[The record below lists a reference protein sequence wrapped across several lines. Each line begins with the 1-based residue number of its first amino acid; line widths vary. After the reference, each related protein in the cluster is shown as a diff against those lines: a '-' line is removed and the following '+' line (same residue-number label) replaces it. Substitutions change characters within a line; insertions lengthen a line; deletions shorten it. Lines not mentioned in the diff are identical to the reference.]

1 MNRIGVCVAI
11 AFALLL
17 PALPAAAD
25 PYDTV
30 ILETLDKISAR
41 VSRVE
46 VPVGTTITFGSLKIT
61 PRHCD
66 KRPPEETP
74 ESSVFIE
81 IVEEFPDEQPKLEF
95 SGWMFASSPALSA
108 LDHPVYDVWVVD
120 CKNSSTSAPVT
131 TP

>member
-1 MNRIGVCVAI
+1 MTMRRAAVLLG
-11 AFALLL
+11 LLL
-17 PALPAAAD
+17 AAPAMPAAAD

-41 VSRVE
+41 VSRIE
-46 VPVGTTITFGSLKIT
+46 VAVGTTATFGSLKIT

-74 ESSVFIE
+74 ESSAFLE
-81 IVEEFPDEQPKLEF
+81 IVEELPDEQPKLEF

-108 LDHPVYDVWVVD
+108 LDHPIYDVWVVD
-120 CKNSSTSAPVT
+120 CKNTSTSPAET

>member
-1 MNRIGVCVAI
+1 MNRRGLSIAIG
-11 AFALLL
+11 FALSLS
-17 PALPAAAD
+17 ALPAAAD
-25 PYDTV
+25 PADTV

-46 VPVGTTITFGSLKIT
+46 VPIGTTITFGSLKIT

-81 IVEEFPDEQPKLEF
+81 IIEELPDEQPKLEF

-120 CKNSSTSAPVT
+120 CKNASTSAPET

>member
-1 MNRIGVCVAI
+1 MNRSGVTVAI
-11 AFALLL
+11 GFALLL

-120 CKNSSTSAPVT
+120 CKNASTSAPET

>member
-1 MNRIGVCVAI
+1 MSRRGLTVAI
-11 AFALLL
+11 GFALSLS
-17 PALPAAAD
+17 ALPAAAD
-25 PYDTV
+25 PADTV

-46 VPVGTTITFGSLKIT
+46 VSVGTTITFGSLKIT

-81 IVEEFPDEQPKLEF
+81 IVEELPDAQPKLEF

-120 CKNSSTSAPVT
+120 CKNSSTSATET

>member
-1 MNRIGVCVAI
+1 MNRRGLTVAI
-11 AFALLL
+11 GFALSLS
-17 PALPAAAD
+17 ALPAVAD
-25 PYDTV
+25 PADTV

-46 VPVGTTITFGSLKIT
+46 VQIGTTITFGSLKIT

-81 IVEEFPDEQPKLEF
+81 IIEELPDEQPKLEF

-120 CKNSSTSAPVT
+120 CKNSSTSAIET

>member
-1 MNRIGVCVAI
+1 MSLRRSAALVS
-11 AFALLL
+11 LLL
-17 PALPAAAD
+17 MAPALPAAAD

-30 ILETLDKISAR
+30 VLETLDKISAR
-41 VSRVE
+41 VSRME
-46 VPVGTTITFGSLKIT
+46 VAVGTTATFGSLKIT

-74 ESSVFIE
+74 ESSVFLE
-81 IVEEFPDEQPKLEF
+81 IVEELPDEQPKLEF

-120 CKNSSTSAPVT
+120 CKNASTSPAET

>member
-1 MNRIGVCVAI
+1 MNRSGVTVAI
-11 AFALLL
+11 GFALLL

>member
-1 MNRIGVCVAI
+1 MNRRGFTVAI
-11 AFALLL
+11 AFASSLS
-17 PALPAAAD
+17 ALPAAAD
-25 PYDTV
+25 PADTV

-46 VPVGTTITFGSLKIT
+46 VPIGTTITFGSLKIT
-61 PRHCD
+61 PRYCD

-81 IVEEFPDEQPKLEF
+81 IVEELPDEQPKLEF

-120 CKNSSTSAPVT
+120 CKNASTSATET

>member
-1 MNRIGVCVAI
+1 MNRRGLTIAIG
-11 AFALLL
+11 FALSLS
-17 PALPAAAD
+17 ALPAAAD
-25 PYDTV
+25 PADTV

-46 VPVGTTITFGSLKIT
+46 VPIGTTITFGSLKIT

-81 IVEEFPDEQPKLEF
+81 IIEELPDEQPKLEF

-120 CKNSSTSAPVT
+120 CKNSSTSAPET

>member
-1 MNRIGVCVAI
+1 MNRRGLTIAIG
-11 AFALLL
+11 FALSLS
-17 PALPAAAD
+17 ALPAAAD
-25 PYDTV
+25 PADTV

-46 VPVGTTITFGSLKIT
+46 VPIGTTITFGSLKIT

-81 IVEEFPDEQPKLEF
+81 IIEELPDEQPKLEF

-120 CKNSSTSAPVT
+120 CKNASTSAIET

>member
-1 MNRIGVCVAI
+1 
-11 AFALLL
+11 
-17 PALPAAAD
+17 
-25 PYDTV
+25 V

-74 ESSVFIE
+74 ESSVYIE
-81 IVEEFPDEQPKLEF
+81 IVEELPDEQPKLEF

-120 CKNSSTSAPVT
+120 CKNSSTSAPETV
-131 TP
+131 P

>member
-1 MNRIGVCVAI
+1 MNGRGLSIAI
-11 AFALLL
+11 AFALSLS
-17 PALPAAAD
+17 ALPAAAD
-25 PYDTV
+25 PADTV

-81 IVEEFPDEQPKLEF
+81 IIEELPDAQPKLEF

-120 CKNSSTSAPVT
+120 CKNASTSAIET

>member
-1 MNRIGVCVAI
+1 MNRRGLTIAIG
-11 AFALLL
+11 FALSLS
-17 PALPAAAD
+17 ALPAAAD
-25 PYDTV
+25 PADTV

-46 VPVGTTITFGSLKIT
+46 VPIGTTITFGSLKIT

-81 IVEEFPDEQPKLEF
+81 IVEELPDAQPKLEF

-120 CKNSSTSAPVT
+120 CKNSSTSATET

>member
-1 MNRIGVCVAI
+1 MNRRGLTVAI
-11 AFALLL
+11 GFALSLS
-17 PALPAAAD
+17 ALPAAAD
-25 PYDTV
+25 PADTV

-81 IVEEFPDEQPKLEF
+81 IIEELPDAQPKLEF

-120 CKNSSTSAPVT
+120 CKNASTSAIET

>member
-1 MNRIGVCVAI
+1 MSRRGLILAI
-11 AFALLL
+11 AFSLSLS
-17 PALPAAAD
+17 ALPAAAD
-25 PYDTV
+25 PADTV

-81 IVEEFPDEQPKLEF
+81 IVEELPDEQPKLEF

-120 CKNSSTSAPVT
+120 CKNASTSSTET

>member
-1 MNRIGVCVAI
+1 MNRRGLTVAI
-11 AFALLL
+11 GFALPLS
-17 PALPAAAD
+17 ALPAAAD
-25 PYDTV
+25 PADTV
-30 ILETLDKISAR
+30 VLETLDKISAR

-46 VPVGTTITFGSLKIT
+46 VPIGTTITFGSLKIT

-81 IVEEFPDEQPKLEF
+81 IIEELPDEQPKLEF

-120 CKNSSTSAPVT
+120 CKNSSTSAVET

>member
-1 MNRIGVCVAI
+1 MSRRGLTIAI
-11 AFALLL
+11 AIALSLS
-17 PALPAAAD
+17 ALPAAAD
-25 PYDTV
+25 PADTV

-46 VPVGTTITFGSLKIT
+46 VPIGMTITFGSLKIT

-81 IVEEFPDEQPKLEF
+81 IIEELPDEQPKLEF
-95 SGWMFASSPALSA
+95 SGWMFASSPALAA

-120 CKNSSTSAPVT
+120 CKNASTSAPET

>member
-1 MNRIGVCVAI
+1 MNRRGLTIAIG
-11 AFALLL
+11 FALSLS
-17 PALPAAAD
+17 ALPAAAD
-25 PYDTV
+25 PADTV

-81 IVEEFPDEQPKLEF
+81 IIEELPDAQPKLEF

-120 CKNSSTSAPVT
+120 CKNASTSAIET

>member
-1 MNRIGVCVAI
+1 MTGRGLAI
-11 AFALLL
+11 AVLFALSL
-17 PALPAAAD
+17 PVLPAAAD
-25 PYDTV
+25 PNDTV

-46 VPVGTTITFGSLKIT
+46 VPVGTTIAFGSLKIT

-81 IVEEFPDEQPKLEF
+81 IVEELPDEQPKLEF

-120 CKNSSTSAPVT
+120 CKNASTSATET

>member
-1 MNRIGVCVAI
+1 
-11 AFALLL
+11 L
-17 PALPAAAD
+17 PVAAD

-30 ILETLDKISAR
+30 VLETLDKISAR

-46 VPVGTTITFGSLKIT
+46 VPVGTTVTFGSLKIT

-74 ESSVFIE
+74 ESAVFIE
-81 IVEEFPDEQPKLEF
+81 IVEELPDEAPKLEF

-120 CKNSSTSAPVT
+120 CKNASTSATET

>member
-1 MNRIGVCVAI
+1 MKWRGLSIAI
-11 AFALLL
+11 AFTLSLSV
-17 PALPAAAD
+17 PPAAAD
-25 PYDTV
+25 PADTV

-46 VPVGTTITFGSLKIT
+46 VPIGTTITFGSLKIT

-81 IVEEFPDEQPKLEF
+81 IIEELPDEQPKLEF

-120 CKNSSTSAPVT
+120 CKNVSTSAPET

>member
-1 MNRIGVCVAI
+1 MKLRLAAVQIGMMAVG
-11 AFALLL
+11 FAL
-17 PALPAAAD
+17 PVAAD

-30 ILETLDKISAR
+30 VLETLDKISAR

-46 VPVGTTITFGSLKIT
+46 VPVGTTVTFGSLKIT

-74 ESSVFIE
+74 ESAVFIE
-81 IVEEFPDEQPKLEF
+81 IVEELPDEAPKLEF

-120 CKNSSTSAPVT
+120 CKNASTSATET

>member
-1 MNRIGVCVAI
+1 MTRGGLTVAI
-11 AFALLL
+11 AFVLSLPVL
-17 PALPAAAD
+17 PAVAD
-25 PYDTV
+25 PADTV

-81 IVEEFPDEQPKLEF
+81 IVEELPDAQPKLEF

-120 CKNSSTSAPVT
+120 CKNASISSTET

>member
-1 MNRIGVCVAI
+1 MNRRGLTVAI
-11 AFALLL
+11 GFALSLS
-17 PALPAAAD
+17 ALPAAAD
-25 PYDTV
+25 PADTV

-46 VPVGTTITFGSLKIT
+46 VPIGTTITFGSLKIT

-81 IVEEFPDEQPKLEF
+81 IIEELPDEQPKLEF

-120 CKNSSTSAPVT
+120 CKNSSTSAVET

>member
-1 MNRIGVCVAI
+1 MRLRFAAAFPSLMI
-11 AFALLL
+11 AAL
-17 PALPAAAD
+17 ALPAAAD

-46 VPVGTTITFGSLKIT
+46 VPVGTTATFGSLKIT

-74 ESSVFIE
+74 ESSAFLE
-81 IVEEFPDEQPKLEF
+81 IVEELPDEQPKLEF

-120 CKNSSTSAPVT
+120 CKNASTSSEETIP
-131 TP
+131 

>member
-1 MNRIGVCVAI
+1 MNGRGLSIAI
-11 AFALLL
+11 AFALSLS
-17 PALPAAAD
+17 ALPAAAD
-25 PYDTV
+25 PADTV

-46 VPVGTTITFGSLKIT
+46 VPIGTTITFGSLKIT

-81 IVEEFPDEQPKLEF
+81 IIEELPDEQPKLEF

-120 CKNSSTSAPVT
+120 CKNASTSATET

>member
-1 MNRIGVCVAI
+1 MNLRVAI
-11 AFALLL
+11 IVGAFVLALPIL
-17 PALPAAAD
+17 PASAD
-25 PYDTV
+25 PADTV

-41 VSRVE
+41 VSRIE
-46 VPVGTTITFGSLKIT
+46 VPVGTTVTFGSLKIT

-81 IVEEFPDEQPKLEF
+81 IVEELPDEQPKLEF

-120 CKNSSTSAPVT
+120 CKNSSTSATET

>member
-1 MNRIGVCVAI
+1 MNRSGVTVAI

>member
-1 MNRIGVCVAI
+1 MRLRFAAAFPSLMI
-11 AFALLL
+11 AAL
-17 PALPAAAD
+17 ALPAAAD

-41 VSRVE
+41 VSRME
-46 VPVGTTITFGSLKIT
+46 VPVGTTATFGSLKIT

-74 ESSVFIE
+74 ESSAFLE
-81 IVEEFPDEQPKLEF
+81 IVEELPDEQPKLEF

-120 CKNSSTSAPVT
+120 CKNASTSSEETIP
-131 TP
+131 

>member
-1 MNRIGVCVAI
+1 MILRRSAMLV
-11 AFALLL
+11 ALLL
-17 PALPAAAD
+17 MAPALPAAAD

-30 ILETLDKISAR
+30 VLETLDKISAR
-41 VSRVE
+41 VSRME
-46 VPVGTTITFGSLKIT
+46 VAVGTTATFGSLKIT

-74 ESSVFIE
+74 ESSVFLE
-81 IVEEFPDEQPKLEF
+81 IVEELPDEQPKLEF

-120 CKNSSTSAPVT
+120 CKNASTSPVET

>member
-1 MNRIGVCVAI
+1 MNRSVAI
-11 AFALLL
+11 IVGAFVLALPIL
-17 PALPAAAD
+17 PASAD
-25 PYDTV
+25 PADTV

-41 VSRVE
+41 VSRIE
-46 VPVGTTITFGSLKIT
+46 VPVGTTVTFGSLKIT

-81 IVEEFPDEQPKLEF
+81 IVEELPDEQPKLEF

-120 CKNSSTSAPVT
+120 CKNSSTSATET

>member
-1 MNRIGVCVAI
+1 MNRRGLTVAI
-11 AFALLL
+11 GFALSLS
-17 PALPAAAD
+17 ALPAAAD
-25 PYDTV
+25 PADTV
-30 ILETLDKISAR
+30 VLETLDKISAR

-46 VPVGTTITFGSLKIT
+46 VPIGTTITFGSLKIT

-81 IVEEFPDEQPKLEF
+81 IIEELPDEQPKLEF

-120 CKNSSTSAPVT
+120 CKNSSTSAVET

>member
-1 MNRIGVCVAI
+1 MNRSGVTIAV
-11 AFALLL
+11 AFALSL

-61 PRHCD
+61 QRHCD

>member
-1 MNRIGVCVAI
+1 MILRRPAMLL
-11 AFALLL
+11 ALLL
-17 PALPAAAD
+17 MVPALPAAAD

-30 ILETLDKISAR
+30 VLETLDKISAR
-41 VSRVE
+41 VSRME
-46 VPVGTTITFGSLKIT
+46 VAVGTTATFGSLKIT

-74 ESSVFIE
+74 ESSVFLE
-81 IVEEFPDEQPKLEF
+81 IVEELPDEQPKLEF

-120 CKNSSTSAPVT
+120 CKNASTSPAET

>member
-1 MNRIGVCVAI
+1 MNRRGHTVAI
-11 AFALLL
+11 GFALSLS
-17 PALPAAAD
+17 ALPAAAD
-25 PYDTV
+25 PADTV

-81 IVEEFPDEQPKLEF
+81 IIEELPDEQPKLEF

-120 CKNSSTSAPVT
+120 CKNSSTSATET

>member
-1 MNRIGVCVAI
+1 MNLRRAAI
-11 AFALLL
+11 PFALLL
-17 PALPAAAD
+17 AAPAVPAAAD

-30 ILETLDKISAR
+30 VLETLDKISAR
-41 VSRVE
+41 VSRIE
-46 VPVGTTITFGSLKIT
+46 VAVGTTATFGSLKIT

-74 ESSVFIE
+74 ESAAFLE
-81 IVEEFPDEQPKLEF
+81 IVEELPDEQPKVEF
-95 SGWMFASSPALSA
+95 SGWMFASSPAVSA

-120 CKNSSTSAPVT
+120 CKNASTSPVET

>member
-1 MNRIGVCVAI
+1 MNRRGLTVAI
-11 AFALLL
+11 AFALSL

-95 SGWMFASSPALSA
+95 SGWMFASSPGALGAGSPG
-108 LDHPVYDVWVVD
+108 L
-120 CKNSSTSAPVT
+120 
-131 TP
+131 

>member
-1 MNRIGVCVAI
+1 MNRRGHTVAI
-11 AFALLL
+11 GFALSLS
-17 PALPAAAD
+17 ALPAVAD
-25 PYDTV
+25 PADTV

-46 VPVGTTITFGSLKIT
+46 VQIGTTITFGSLKIT

-81 IVEEFPDEQPKLEF
+81 IIEELPDEQPKLEF

-120 CKNSSTSAPVT
+120 CKNASTSAPET

>member
-1 MNRIGVCVAI
+1 MILRRAVLP
-11 AFALLL
+11 FALLL
-17 PALPAAAD
+17 AAPALPAAAD

-30 ILETLDKISAR
+30 VLETLDKISAR
-41 VSRVE
+41 VSRME
-46 VPVGTTITFGSLKIT
+46 VAVGTTAAFGSLKIT

-74 ESSVFIE
+74 ESAAFLE
-81 IVEEFPDEQPKLEF
+81 IVEELPDEQPKLEF
-95 SGWMFASSPALSA
+95 SGWMFASSPAVSA

-120 CKNSSTSAPVT
+120 CKNASTSSTET